1 LPILTKRTYI
11 SPWCSLSWSERPCIT
26 YYAQSCKLLL
36 QLEQFSQDHNVLREG
51 LRGLLERQSGLEVVA
66 EASDGRQAIRFA
78 QQYLPKV
85 AIVDIAMPGLN
96 GIEAARAIIDTC
108 SQTAVIIL
116 SMYHDES
123 YVLRALKA
131 GARAYLLK
139 DSLKADLV
147 AAVRGVVLGQ
157 SYFSPRVSQLLQ
169 EDYVREMAE
178 KQKDDSYELLTV
190 REREILQLAAEGNSN
205 RDIANM
211 LNLSLYTVDTHRSHI
226 LRKLNLHSVPEL
238 ILYAVRKGIIR

>member
-1 LPILTKRTYI
+1 L
-11 SPWCSLSWSERPCIT
+11 
-26 YYAQSCKLLL
+26 AD
-36 QLEQFSQDHNVLREG
+36 DHNVIREG
-51 LRGLLERQSGLEVVA
+51 LRELLERQPGFEVVA
-66 EASDGRQAIRFA
+66 EAGDGRQAVALA
-78 QQYLPKV
+78 QEYLPDV
-85 AIVDIAMPGLN
+85 AIIDIAMPGLN
-96 GIEAARAIIDTC
+96 GIEATSSIVTAC

-116 SMYHDES
+116 SMYCDES

-139 DSLKADLV
+139 ADLM
-147 AAVRGVVLGQ
+147 AAVRGVVLGH
-157 SYFSPRVSQLLQ
+157 SYFSPKVSQLLQ

-178 KQKDDSYELLTV
+178 KQKDDSYELLTT

-205 RDIANM
+205 KEIANR

-226 LRKLNLHSVPEL
+226 LRKLNLHSVPDL